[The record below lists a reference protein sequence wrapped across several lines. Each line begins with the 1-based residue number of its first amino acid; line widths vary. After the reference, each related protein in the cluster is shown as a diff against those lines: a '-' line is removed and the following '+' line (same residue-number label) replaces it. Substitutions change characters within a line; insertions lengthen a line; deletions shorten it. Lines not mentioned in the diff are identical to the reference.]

1 MQAYKRSA
9 TCGEI
14 SDDSGVCTTQAGF
27 AESKP
32 HVKHKLFQNKNVL
45 LGLLYRDIRSFYYT
59 EMQHNEFGGGGVR
72 RPAGRTYSQ
81 PSNWMIGGFR

>member
-14 SDDSGVCTTQAGF
+14 SDDSGVCTTQAGNPMLNISF
-27 AESKP
+27 FKTE
-32 HVKHKLFQNKNVL
+32 NVL
-45 LGLLYRDIRSFYYT
+45 LCVLYREIRSFYYT